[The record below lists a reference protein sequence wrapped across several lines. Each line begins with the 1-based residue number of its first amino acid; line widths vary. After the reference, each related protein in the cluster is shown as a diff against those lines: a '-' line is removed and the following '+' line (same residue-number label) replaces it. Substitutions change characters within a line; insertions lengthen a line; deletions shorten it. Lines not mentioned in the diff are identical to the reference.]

1 MPSPTISELSSL
13 SSQFEE
19 DTQHLPRN
27 DNRLGNPSP
36 PAHARS

>member
-1 MPSPTISELSSL
+1 MPSPTISELSSI

-27 DNRLGNPSP
+27 DTRLGTLSP
-36 PAHARS
+36 CPRA